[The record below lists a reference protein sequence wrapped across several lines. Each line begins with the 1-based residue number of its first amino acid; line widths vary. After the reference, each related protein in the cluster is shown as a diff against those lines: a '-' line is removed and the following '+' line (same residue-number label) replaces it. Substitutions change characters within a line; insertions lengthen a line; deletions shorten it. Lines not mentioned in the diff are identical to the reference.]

1 MKCAHDTNEA
11 APTEGG
17 GVTFAMQLAR
27 VVAKTLDAAFVAVA
41 ATAVF
46 SVVAY
51 GILSQGPPGSNDA
64 RGTALLYLGWWPTAV
79 VVGWAY
85 EVVAVA
91 LRGKT
96 LGKWV
101 VGVQVEAP
109 DVSQAPGLIQSMR
122 RTTRQLALWIVV
134 PLGLLSVWRL
144 LLLERRQ
151 AWYDRSSGTR
161 VRWAIPAGS
170 RRARLWRW
178 PEAGLG
184 AWGERHPVVVLS
196 AGAAVAF
203 CVLAWPPRMQ
213 EVAAVR
219 AIELLVTANVVGLGV
234 FVATSGLV
242 VRYNRSVG
250 PDGTA
255 RPMLGESIL
264 GLGGTS
270 FCGILAGAGYV
281 ATQALPPGEVSS
293 WRLVVRLLI
302 FVMLV
307 SGVATLATM
316 WFTQF
321 DAETEIQDAV
331 RTAGSAEPA
340 EDRSPAP
347 PDQAAK
353 SH

>member
-11 APTEGG
+11 TPTDGDD
-17 GVTFAMQLAR
+17 VTFALQLAR
-27 VVAKTLDAAFVAVA
+27 VVARTVDAVLVAAVAVV
-41 ATAVF
+41 VF

-51 GILSQGPPGSNDA
+51 GILGQEPPGSGDA
-64 RGTALLYLGWWPTAV
+64 RGVALLYLGWWPTAV
-79 VVGWAY
+79 VIGWAY
-85 EVVAVA
+85 EVVCGA
-91 LRGKT
+91 LRGRT

-101 VGVQVEAP
+101 VGVQVVAS
-109 DVSQAPGLIQSMR
+109 DTLQAPGVVQSMLR
-122 RTTRQLALWIVV
+122 ATRQLLLWIVV
-134 PLGLLSVWRL
+134 PLGLLSAWRL
-144 LLLERRQ
+144 LLVERRQ
-151 AWYDRSSGTR
+151 AWYDRSSYTR
-161 VRWAIPAGS
+161 VRWAIPMGS
-170 RRARLWRW
+170 TRVRLWRW
-178 PEAGLG
+178 LETGLG
-184 AWGERHPVVVLS
+184 DWGERHPVVVLS
-196 AGAAVAF
+196 AGVAVAF

-213 EVAAVR
+213 EAAAVR

-255 RPMLGESIL
+255 RPKLGESIL

-281 ATQALPPGEVSS
+281 ATQALAPDEVSS
-293 WRLVVRLLI
+293 GRLVVRLLI

-316 WFTQF
+316 WFTQL

-331 RTAGSAEPA
+331 RTAGSPEPA
-340 EDRSPAP
+340 DDRSRAQ
-347 PDQAAK
+347 PDQE
-353 SH
+353 SQ